1 MRAVPLDAGKYP
13 DKIRI
18 VVVLPAPFG
27 PKNPRIS
34 PDSTEKDTSAI
45 AAVEP

>member
-13 DKIRI
+13 DKIRM
-18 VVVLPAPFG
+18 VVVLPAPSG
-27 PKNPRIS
+27 PKKPRIS